1 MDQRSIYRQ
10 ALFYAAET
18 LGGAG
23 RLASFFNV
31 PPEKLSAWLS
41 GEQLPPLEI
50 FLDSLDVIAQ
60 GPYAPLRRRPIRVV
74 ALRERKDTPQ
84 APAPTMP

>member
-50 FLDSLDVIAQ
+50 FLDSLDIISQ
-60 GPYAPLRRRPIRVV
+60 GPYAPRRRPIRVA
-74 ALRERKDTPQ
+74 ALREGDETPQ
-84 APAPTMP
+84 ASAPTTS